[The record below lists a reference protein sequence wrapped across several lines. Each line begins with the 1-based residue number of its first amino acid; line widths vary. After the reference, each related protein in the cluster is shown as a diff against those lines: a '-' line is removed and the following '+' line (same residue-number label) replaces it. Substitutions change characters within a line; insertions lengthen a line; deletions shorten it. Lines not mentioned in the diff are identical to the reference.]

1 MTDILIVDDDPG
13 ILSTLREILELN
25 GFTVETSA
33 DAKDAIQKI
42 KETSFLIALLD
53 IKLPDMEGTLL
64 LKEIRT
70 IRPATKCIMVTGFA
84 SLDNAVSSLN
94 SGAAGYVMKP
104 VNPGDLINTIREKIR
119 EIEAE
124 NEITEEKVTDWASD
138 QLLRLS

>member
-33 DAKDAIQKI
+33 NAADALVKV
-42 KETSFLIALLD
+42 KETPFLIALLD
-53 IKLPDMEGTLL
+53 IKLPDMEGTMLL
-64 LKEIRT
+64 METRK

-84 SLDNAVSSLN
+84 SLDNAVQSLN
-94 SGAAGYVMKP
+94 SGATAYVMKP

-124 NEITEEKVTDWASD
+124 NEITGDKVTEWVSD

>member
-33 DAKDAIQKI
+33 DAADAIDKI
-42 KETSFLIALLD
+42 KKTPFLIALLD
-53 IKLPDMEGTLL
+53 IKLPDMEGTRLL
-64 LKEIRT
+64 MEIRK
-70 IRPATKCIMVTGFA
+70 IRPAIKCIMVTGFA
-84 SLDNAVSSLN
+84 SLDNAVQSLN

-104 VNPGDLINTIREKIR
+104 VNPGDLVNTIREKIR

-124 NEITEEKVTDWASD
+124 NEITEDKVTEWASD